1 MNNKTIGNSFE
12 AEFSQTLADY
22 GFWAYNTI
30 NKASGQPA
38 DIIACINSRPY
49 LIDCKVCQKDIF
61 HLARIEEN
69 QYHAM
74 MSFYERNNNEG
85 CYFALKFSDESVCL
99 CPSLPLFLALTNNIK
114 SLTKEEILG
123 RGYGIPLNE
132 WLGKQV

>member
-1 MNNKTIGNSFE
+1 MNNKTTGNSFE
-12 AEFSQTLADY
+12 AEFSQALAAN

-38 DIIACINSRPY
+38 DIFACINSRPY

-74 MSFYERNNNEG
+74 MLFSERNNNEG
-85 CYFALKFSDESVCL
+85 CYFSDNSIYL
-99 CPSLPLFLALTNNIK
+99 CPALSLFLALTNNVK
-114 SLTKEEILG
+114 SLTKEEIIG
-123 RGYGIPLNE
+123 RGYGISLNE
-132 WLGKQV
+132 WLGKQI